1 LWVPRAPGAATHVSG
16 LSAEDREGL
25 VTTVLDAVP
34 DVRYSYP
41 APTIWP
47 LAAACGVMIW
57 LVSSAF
63 WTSGLFW
70 GLIPPA
76 IAFIGWYW
84 PSNEETARQLVLQ
97 RRP

>member
-1 LWVPRAPGAATHVSG
+1 MAPREDLPTHVSG

-25 VTTVLDAVP
+25 VTTALDALP

-41 APTIWP
+41 QPTLWP
-47 LAAACGVMIW
+47 LAAAVGVVIW
-57 LVSSAF
+57 LIWSSF
-63 WTSGLFW
+63 TTSGLFW

-76 IAFIGWYW
+76 VAFIGWYW
-84 PSNEETARQLVLQ
+84 PADKETARQLALQ

>member
-1 LWVPRAPGAATHVSG
+1 VSG

-25 VTTVLDAVP
+25 VTTALDALP

-41 APTIWP
+41 EPTLWP
-47 LAAACGVMIW
+47 FFAAWGVFIW
-57 LVSSAF
+57 LF
-63 WTSGLFW
+63 WSIFSTSGLFW

-84 PSNEETARQLVLQ
+84 PSEKETARQLALQ
-97 RRP
+97 VEP